1 MSKIILPDSFSSN
14 SSSSASSQY
23 FRPNNNTS
31 QSPQNPT
38 TDSAIIY
45 DLCKKVA
52 ALEKENKTFR
62 KHISKE
68 ASFYKSI
75 TRLSNVAI
83 VFLLALPVV
92 QLLIVAVLIYFL
104 RDDSSFINLLKGGFA
119 IIGIATIFEM
129 LYIPKKIHDIE
140 KKVEKLE
147 EKSNQPLAEVMTY
160 QE

>member
-1 MSKIILPDSFSSN
+1 MSQIIPPDSFSSN

-31 QSPQNPT
+31 QSPQAPT
-38 TDSAIIY
+38 TDSALIY
-45 DLCKKVA
+45 DLCNKVA
-52 ALEKENKTFR
+52 TLEKDNKIFR

-75 TRLSNVAI
+75 TRLSNAAI

-92 QLLIVAVLIYFL
+92 QLLIVAVLVYFL
-104 RDDSSFINLLKGGFA
+104 SDDSSFINLLKGGFA

-129 LYIPKKIHDIE
+129 LYIPKKIHDLE

-147 EKSNQPLAEVMTY
+147 EKSNQPFAEVMTY

>member
-1 MSKIILPDSFSSN
+1 MSKLILPDSFSSN

-38 TDSAIIY
+38 TDSTIIY
-45 DLCKKVA
+45 DLCNKVA
-52 ALEKENKTFR
+52 TLEKENKAFG

-75 TRLSNVAI
+75 TRLSNTAM

-92 QLLIVAVLIYFL
+92 QLLIMAVLVYFL
-104 RDDSSFINLLKGGFA
+104 RDDNTFINYLKGGFA
-119 IIGIATIFEM
+119 VIGIATIFEM
-129 LYIPKKIHDIE
+129 LYIPKKINDLE

-147 EKSNQPLAEVMTY
+147 EKCNQPIAEVMTY

>member
-1 MSKIILPDSFSSN
+1 MSNLILPDNLSSN

-38 TDSAIIY
+38 TDSALIY
-45 DLCKKVA
+45 DLCNKVA
-52 ALEKENKTFR
+52 ALEKDNKIFR

-68 ASFYKSI
+68 TKFYKSI
-75 TRLSNVAI
+75 TTLSNTAI
-83 VFLLALPVV
+83 VLLLALPVV
-92 QLLIVAVLIYFL
+92 QLLIIAVLVYFL
-104 RDDSSFINLLKGGFA
+104 KDDSSFINLLKGGFA

-129 LYIPKKIHDIE
+129 LYIPKKINDLE
-140 KKVEKLE
+140 KKIEKLE
-147 EKSNQPLAEVMTY
+147 EKINQPLAEIVTY